1 MKEHVE
7 GHAFLHQNRVSA
19 IAGIYQATPI
29 ILLINYK
36 IVR

>member
-1 MKEHVE
+1 MSK
-7 GHAFLHQNRVSA
+7 GMLFLHQNRVSD
-19 IAGIYQATPI
+19 IAGIYQATPV